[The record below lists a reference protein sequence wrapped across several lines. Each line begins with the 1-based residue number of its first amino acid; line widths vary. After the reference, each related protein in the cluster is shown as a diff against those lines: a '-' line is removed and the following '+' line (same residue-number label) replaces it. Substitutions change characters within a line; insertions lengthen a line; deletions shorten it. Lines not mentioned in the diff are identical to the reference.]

1 MGESHRSGQFRR
13 ILSSVEIK
21 TFILFTLATAALAQP
36 VTPKPPQITPQISI
50 EQQAEWLQAR
60 AELAEAQLALKTAE
74 ARINAAVKDIQTVC
88 PAVMNKAGRPECP
101 PKPVEPAKIIKP

>member
-1 MGESHRSGQFRR
+1 MGEGHRSGQFRR

-21 TFILFTLATAALAQP
+21 TLILFTLATAALAQT
-36 VTPKPPQITPQISI
+36 TPKPPQPPQITL

-101 PKPVEPAKIIKP
+101 PKPVEAVKIIKP